1 MATKDREQVL
11 AFLRA
16 HKDELQTRFG
26 VTRLGLVGSYARD
39 EARDESDID
48 IVVSLHS
55 DNTFR
60 SFFGLLHFLQDN
72 LQSRIDLATE
82 ASLKPQVRESI
93 LKDIRYV

>member
-11 AFLRA
+11 AFLRT
-16 HKDELQTRFG
+16 HKDELRTRFG
-26 VTRLGLVGSYARD
+26 VTQLGLVGSYARG
-39 EARDESDID
+39 EAKDESDID

-72 LQSRIDLATE
+72 LQARIDLATE

>member
-1 MATKDREQVL
+1 MAKKDREQIL
-11 AFLRA
+11 TFFRE
-16 HKDELQTRFG
+16 HKDELQERFG

-39 EARDESDID
+39 EAKADSDID
-48 IVVSLHS
+48 IVVRLQS

-72 LQSRIDLATE
+72 LQTRIDLATE
-82 ASLKPQVRESI
+82 ASLKPQIRESI